1 MKSTWGWI
9 WGYLGS
15 IVAATALGL
24 VLPGLPLFRHRLLPE
39 LDVHGSELVR
49 LFWFGAAAVLFLK
62 TIRRLGETLG
72 DDGRWRTFLKGII
85 APSLFLASLAIGNA
99 LSSHDLIAPMG
110 PWYSLLYAALLVGG
124 AMWLTVRWVGRIS
137 ALQRTVE
144 SWRKPAEEPPSEEEA
159 APVEKTETTV
169 ILRPSAKDTRERP
182 PSSVTR
188 STPTTLGRYKVLR
201 ELGRGAM
208 SVVYLGKDPKIQR
221 FVAIKTLRL
230 DGGDDPKDLQEFKT
244 RFYREAE
251 STGRMSHPNIVTIY
265 DAGGEDGL
273 AFIAMEYL
281 EGTTLK
287 ERCRKEALLPPS
299 EAIDIVATVA
309 EALDHAHGQGIVHRD
324 IKPANIMVT
333 KDRQV
338 KVMDF
343 GIAKMADTTKTTTG
357 VMLGTPGYMSPE
369 QVLGKPVDGRTDI
382 YSLGLV
388 LFELLTG
395 QKPFHAENLT
405 ALLYKIVHEP
415 PPAVTSL
422 RADLT
427 PDLEPIFDRV
437 LHKDPVYRYHRAK
450 EFAQALRATARR
462 LAA

>member
-1 MKSTWGWI
+1 MKLSWGWI

-15 IVAATALGL
+15 IVAAAALGL
-24 VLPGLPLFRHRLLPE
+24 VLPELPLFRHRLLPE
-39 LDVHGSELVR
+39 LDVRGAEFVR

-62 TIRRLGETLG
+62 MIRRLGENLG
-72 DDGRWRTFLKGII
+72 DDARWRTFLKGII
-85 APSLFLASLAIGNA
+85 APSLFLVSLVVGNA
-99 LSSHDLIAPMG
+99 LSSPELIAPIR
-110 PWYSLLYAALLVGG
+110 PWYSLVYAALLVWG
-124 AMWLTVRWVGRIS
+124 AMWLTIRWVGRIGV
-137 ALQRTVE
+137 LQRTFE
-144 SWRKPAEEPPSEEEA
+144 SWRKPAEEPAPEDEAPS
-159 APVEKTETTV
+159 VEKTV
-169 ILRPSAKDTRERP
+169 ILRPSIKDTRERP
-182 PSSVTR
+182 
-188 STPTTLGRYKVLR
+188 STSTASPTPATLGRYKVLK

-208 SVVYLGKDPKIQR
+208 SVVYLGKDPKIHR

-230 DGGDDPKDLQEFKT
+230 DSGDDSKDLQEFKT

-251 STGRMSHPNIVTIY
+251 STGRLCHPNIVTIY
-265 DAGGEDGL
+265 DAGEEEGV

-299 EAIDIVATVA
+299 EAIDIVATAA
-309 EALDHAHGQGIVHRD
+309 EALDHAHAQGIVHRD

-333 KDRQV
+333 KARQV

-343 GIAKMADTTKTTTG
+343 GIAKMPNTTKTTTG
-357 VMLGTPGYMSPE
+357 VMLGTPSYMSPE
-369 QVLGKPVDGRTDI
+369 QVLGKPVDGRTDL

-388 LFELLTG
+388 FFELLTG

-405 ALLYKIVHEP
+405 ALMYKIVHEP

-422 RADLT
+422 RSDLA
-427 PDLEPIFDRV
+427 PDLQPIFDRV
-437 LHKDPVYRYHRAK
+437 LHKDPVHRYHRAK

>member
-1 MKSTWGWI
+1 MKSSWGWI
-9 WGYLGS
+9 LGHLSS
-15 IVAATALGL
+15 IVVAVALGL
-24 VLPGLPLFRHRLLPE
+24 VLPGLPLFQHQLIPS
-39 LDVHGSELVR
+39 LDVRGSELVR
-49 LFWFGAAAVLFLK
+49 LFWYSAAAVLFLK
-62 TIRRLGETLG
+62 TIRRTVDTLA
-72 DDGRWRTFLKGII
+72 DDGHARTFLKGVI
-85 APSLFLASLAIGNA
+85 APSLFLTSLVVGNA
-99 LSSHDLIAPMG
+99 LSSPEMVAPFN

-124 AMWLTVRWVGRIS
+124 ALWLTVRWVGRIG
-137 ALQRTVE
+137 ALQRTFE
-144 SWRKPAEEPPSEEEA
+144 FWRKPAEEPLPEEET
-159 APVEKTETTV
+159 PSVEKTV
-169 ILRPSAKDTRERP
+169 IMRPAAKDPRDRAQTTKSP
-182 PSSVTR
+182 
-188 STPTTLGRYKVLR
+188 STPTTLGRYKVLK

-208 SVVYLGKDPKIQR
+208 GVVYLGKDPTIQR
-221 FVAIKTLRL
+221 LVAIKTLRL
-230 DGGDDPKDLQEFKT
+230 DGADDPKELQEFKT

-251 STGRMSHPNIVTIY
+251 STGRLSHPNIVTIY
-265 DAGGEDGL
+265 DAGEEQGL

-287 ERCRKEALLPPS
+287 DRCRKDALLPPK
-299 EAIDIVATVA
+299 EAVDVVTTAA
-309 EALDHAHGQGIVHRD
+309 EALDHAHAQGIVHRD

-343 GIAKMADTTKTTTG
+343 GIAKMANTTKTTTG

-369 QVLGKPVDGRTDI
+369 QVAGKPVDGRTDI

-395 QKPFHAENLT
+395 QKVYQAENLT

-415 PPAVTSL
+415 PPALTIV
-422 RADLT
+422 RADLS
-427 PDLEPIFDRV
+427 PDLQPIFDRV
-437 LHKDPVYRYHRAK
+437 LHKDPVHRYYRAR